1 LNASEPINYADVVK
15 CKPNLK
21 MDSEIL
27 PPLQG
32 TAAMPLQGTAAM
44 QLQGIAAIF
53 GR

>member
-1 LNASEPINYADVVK
+1 
-15 CKPNLK
+15 